1 MRTRKIQSA
10 EISWGKGFS
19 PNFCHKVEH
28 TLKKVLPICS
38 ILKNQKLLMVKIITY
53 LKPYTADQIEKVFFF
68 HLVLNWLFETF
79 FKKP

>member
-38 ILKNQKLLMVKIITY
+38 ILKNQKLLMVKMKIITY
-53 LKPYTADQIEKVFFF
+53 LKPYTVDQIEKVFF
-68 HLVLNWLFETF
+68 HKVINWLFETLL
-79 FKKP
+79 